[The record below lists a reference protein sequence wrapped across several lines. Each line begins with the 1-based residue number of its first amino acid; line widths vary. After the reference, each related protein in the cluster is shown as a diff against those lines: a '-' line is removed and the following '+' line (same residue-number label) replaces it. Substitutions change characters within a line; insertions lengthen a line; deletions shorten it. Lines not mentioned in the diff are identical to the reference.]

1 MTKFKKIIVAVM
13 VSLMLILPLS
23 ATASAADL
31 VDPDNINGI
40 AKYFGI
46 DLSDPE
52 SIQKAIDE
60 IREGGL
66 SGIMNLF
73 GIDIADILDTLEEYI
88 GSMEVPTTKPQETTT
103 AEPTTEEPA
112 TQEPTTEE
120 PATTPPPIYTPTYPT
135 YPSYT
140 PSYPVTTLPPVETTT
155 FQFIPP
161 EQIYTEAYTTTVF
174 SPIVEDD
181 INDIGSDVNPVKTAI
196 GVVLLLA
203 SGVGVIIVVLA
214 LKRNRI

>member
-13 VSLMLILPLS
+13 VSLMLILPLG

-31 VDPDNINGI
+31 IDPDNINGI

-52 SIQKAIDE
+52 SIQNAIDE

-88 GSMEVPTTKPQETTT
+88 GSMQVPTTKPQETT
-103 AEPTTEEPA
+103 EPTTEEPV
-112 TQEPTTEE
+112 TEEPTTEE

-140 PSYPVTTLPPVETTT
+140 PSYPATTLPPVETTT

-174 SPIVEDD
+174 SPIVEDNIDD
-181 INDIGSDVNPVKTAI
+181 IDSDVSPVKTAL

>member
-13 VSLMLILPLS
+13 VSLMLILPFG

-52 SIQKAIDE
+52 SIKNAINE

-66 SGIMNLF
+66 SGILNLL
-73 GIDIADILDTLEEYI
+73 GIDFADILDTLEEFL
-88 GSMEVPTTKPQETTT
+88 GSMEMPTTKPQETT
-103 AEPTTEEPA
+103 EPTTEEPA
-112 TQEPTTEE
+112 TEEPTTEA
-120 PATTPPPIYTPTYPT
+120 PTTTPPPVYTPTYPT

-140 PSYPVTTLPPVETTT
+140 PSYPATTLPPVETTT

-174 SPIVEDD
+174 SPIVEDNID
-181 INDIGSDVNPVKTAI
+181 DIGSDVSPFKTAL

-203 SGVGVIIVVLA
+203 SGIGVIIVVLA